1 MALGM
6 FLGLHPSSHV
16 SMILDKTSEPAPS
29 CTSILGTS
37 HVMKQAQVRRRLP
50 LDSSRNRTSIGSIC
64 HSLLGW
70 PHLPQNSAI
79 SLSTSFRS
87 SSRLQAMPQEH
98 SCGRVSAMLQYVC
111 CKNSSTEAEVFDEEL
126 ELSSLPLP
134 LSESLEA
141 SDSSAL

>member
-87 SSRLQAMPQEH
+87 SSRLQAMPQE
-98 SCGRVSAMLQYVC
+98 SQESQSTRVEESLQC
-111 CKNSSTEAEVFDEEL
+111 SSTYAAKTPVRKQK
-126 ELSSLPLP
+126 SLTKSWSFPHCHCHFQNR
-134 LSESLEA
+134 
-141 SDSSAL
+141 